1 MINKRSKSNKQNV
14 KHKLLTIFLAVT
26 AIVLIV
32 VMTCNARVNFINF
45 VDEYTSANIYVELV
59 NNLNIA
65 TSNTLEKNEIYHD
78 YNNFIDIQ
86 KDNDGNVTYINTN
99 MLLANVLLCDVIEQ
113 TQKMITSLCENKVFE
128 VPATAMTGSMLL
140 AQFGKKI
147 EVELMPVG
155 NVDCDFASRF
165 EQAGINQTKH
175 SLYIDIKARVQMIL
189 PLYVRDVDIRT
200 SYMVCESIIVGKV
213 PEFYLGGSANF
224 DMLDLVA

>member
-1 MINKRSKSNKQNV
+1 M
-14 KHKLLTIFLAVT
+14 
-26 AIVLIV
+26 
-32 VMTCNARVNFINF
+32 
-45 VDEYTSANIYVELV
+45 
-59 NNLNIA
+59 
-65 TSNTLEKNEIYHD
+65 
-78 YNNFIDIQ
+78 
-86 KDNDGNVTYINTN
+86 TYINTN